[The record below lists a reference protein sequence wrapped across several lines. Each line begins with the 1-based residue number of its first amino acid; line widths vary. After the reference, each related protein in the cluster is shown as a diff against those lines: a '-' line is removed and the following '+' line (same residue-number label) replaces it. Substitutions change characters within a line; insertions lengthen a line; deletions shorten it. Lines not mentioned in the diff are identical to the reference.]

1 MKITAA
7 KRIRGQQYE
16 LSLGDGEYT
25 AEVDA
30 ATFDHSGLRVGSDID
45 GTALEALLKTSAYNR
60 VRSRALYYLTDRDYA
75 AGELITKLCRMT
87 DRETATAVVERLC
100 AVGLV
105 NDRAYAVR
113 QAQNMAQ
120 YRFYP
125 RRRILQELRVKGVA
139 RDIAEEAVEELEVTD
154 FELALALLRKKY
166 YNELSDD
173 AARARTAAALARYGF
188 GYDTV
193 RRAVEAA
200 TEDES

>member
-45 GTALEALLKTSAYNR
+45 GAALEALLKTSAYNR

-75 AGELITKLCRMT
+75 AGELVTKLCRMT
-87 DRETATAVVERLC
+87 DRETATAVVGRLC

-113 QAQNMAQ
+113 QAQNMAR

-125 RRRILQELRVKGVA
+125 RRRILQELRAKGVA

-166 YNELSDD
+166 YNKLSDD

>member
-45 GTALEALLKTSAYNR
+45 GAALEALLKTSAYNR

-125 RRRILQELRVKGVA
+125 RRRILQELRAKGVA
-139 RDIAEEAVEELEVTD
+139 RDIAEEAIGELEVTD

-166 YNELSDD
+166 YNKLSDD

>member
-16 LSLGDGEYT
+16 LSLGDGENT

-45 GTALEALLKTSAYNR
+45 GATLEALLKTSGYNR

-75 AGELITKLCRMT
+75 AGELVTKLCRMT

-125 RRRILQELRVKGVA
+125 RRRILQELRAKGVA
-139 RDIAEEAVEELEVTD
+139 RDIAEEAIEELEVTD

-166 YNELSDD
+166 YNKLSDD

>member
-45 GTALEALLKTSAYNR
+45 GAALEALLKTSAYNR

-75 AGELITKLCRMT
+75 AGELVTKLCRMT

-166 YNELSDD
+166 YNKLSDD

>member
-45 GTALEALLKTSAYNR
+45 GATLEVLLKTSGYNR

-75 AGELITKLCRMT
+75 AGELVTKLCRMT

-125 RRRILQELRVKGVA
+125 RRRILQELRAKGVA
-139 RDIAEEAVEELEVTD
+139 RDIAEEAIEELEVTD

-166 YNELSDD
+166 YNKLSDD